1 MTSVDKKSL
10 EKKSLEKQ
18 YGVERIRKMERSKQI
33 QKIVLALSM
42 LSFFGTSLFGLG
54 KVFKGVFDKESQPT
68 QPAAEQS
75 ATPLLQKQEQGY
87 EAVLKREPNNPTALE
102 GLATIRLQ
110 QNNIKGAIEPLETLV
125 KLYPDGQDYKQL
137 LTQLKQGNSK

>member
-1 MTSVDKKSL
+1 MNSVDKKSL

-33 QKIVLALSM
+33 QKIVLVLSM
-42 LSFFGTSLFGLG
+42 LSFFGTSIFGLG
-54 KVFKGVFDKESQPT
+54 KVFKGVFDKESQPE

-75 ATPLLQKQEQGY
+75 ATDLLQKQEKGY

-102 GLATIRLQ
+102 GLLTIRLQ

-125 KLYPDGQDYKQL
+125 KLYPDRQDYQQL
-137 LTQLKQGNSK
+137 LTQLKQDNPK